1 MHIPRRK
8 SPLGPANQLSLKNV
22 LSYLE
27 KSGRLPVFIT
37 AVFCVI
43 CVMAMYS
50 EDIKAL
56 TSSSQLENSVNTD
69 PFLLQDVPITINK
82 PTPEIKLRT
91 PIENS
96 NKEPLLKKPENNN
109 RTNRSTV
116 KKKNPVA
123 LPVLNIPETCDLSK
137 GEWVLDNT
145 SYPIY
150 KENQCEFLTEQVTC
164 MRNGR
169 QDDMYQKWRW
179 QPKDCSLPR
188 FNAELFLERL
198 RGKRLMFVGDS
209 LNRNTWES
217 MVCLVQMA
225 LSPGKKHWPH
235 WEGPR
240 QVFNAEEYNATIE
253 FYWAPFL
260 VESNSDNPK
269 IHSIPTRIIKP
280 ESIKA
285 HAVHWKD
292 ADYLIFNSYIW
303 WMNTMNMKVRR
314 PKAKSWEE
322 NDEVERRVAYRRVMR
337 TWANWVHRNVNP
349 KRTQVFFMSMSPL
362 HISPQVWGN
371 PDGIKCAKETTPV
384 TNFQG
389 PLYLGT
395 DWEMFDLVSNV
406 SRSVKRVPITFV
418 DVTTMS
424 EYRKDGHTSV
434 YTIRQGKLLTP
445 EQKADPL
452 NYADCI
458 HWCLPGVPDIW
469 NLILYTRI
477 MSRPAMQ

>member
-1 MHIPRRK
+1 
-8 SPLGPANQLSLKNV
+8 
-22 LSYLE
+22 
-27 KSGRLPVFIT
+27 
-37 AVFCVI
+37 
-43 CVMAMYS
+43 MAMYS

-56 TSSSQLENSVNTD
+56 TSSSALENLVNTNI
-69 PFLLQDVPITINK
+69 PFALQDVTITNNK

-96 NKEPLLKKPENNN
+96 HKKEVLKRPKTDN
-109 RTNRSTV
+109 RTKRRTV
-116 KKKNPVA
+116 LDVTVKKNPVT
-123 LPVLNIPETCDLSK
+123 LPILNIPETCDLSK

-145 SYPIY
+145 SYPMY

-188 FNAELFLERL
+188 FNAKLFLERL

-269 IHSIPTRIIKP
+269 IHTIPTRIIKP
-280 ESIKA
+280 ESITA
-285 HAVHWKD
+285 HAIHWKD
-292 ADYLIFNSYIW
+292 VDYLIFNSYIW

-322 NDEVERRVAYRRVMR
+322 NDEVERRVAYGRVMR
-337 TWANWVHRNVNP
+337 TWANWVHHNVNP

-371 PDGIKCAKETTPV
+371 PDGIRCAKETTPV

-395 DWEMFDLVSNV
+395 NWEMFDLVANV